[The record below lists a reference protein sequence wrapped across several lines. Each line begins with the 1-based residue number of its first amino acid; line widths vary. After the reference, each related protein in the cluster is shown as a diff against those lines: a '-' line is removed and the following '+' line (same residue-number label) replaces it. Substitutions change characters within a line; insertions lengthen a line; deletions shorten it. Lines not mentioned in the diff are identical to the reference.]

1 MSKLSWFLAKRF
13 YKSSSGDTHRKASKL
28 AIGIATAGIALGLAV
43 MLVSVAVVKGF
54 QQEISNKLTGFSSHL
69 MVYNDSMFVS
79 PESFPIAADPAVI
92 NAIKGDENVAH
103 VQKVSQKLGILKTHD
118 AYQTISLKGIAAE
131 YDNSYLKSQIIEGQF
146 PDYTNDTLASTKI
159 VISKRQ
165 AQDLSLKVGQKVYAY
180 FFEETIKPRRLEVA
194 AIYETNMP
202 QFDRSCVIAHLPMV
216 NSLND
221 WQSDQCSQLEITLKD
236 FDKLEITGERLA
248 SQLKGKRDKY
258 GSVYV
263 TQNVKE
269 HPYTASAFTW
279 LEVLNTNVWIIL
291 VLMVCVAGF
300 TMISGLLILILERTS
315 TIGILKAMGMTNE
328 RVRRTFISYAAM
340 IITKG
345 CLWGNVVGLT
355 VIGLQYYFGLIKL
368 DPESYYV
375 STAPVLLNWMWVL
388 GLNVATLVIT
398 VLALLVP
405 SLVVTRIQPAKSIRF
420 E

>member
-180 FFEETIKPRRLEVA
+180 
-194 AIYETNMP
+194 
-202 QFDRSCVIAHLPMV
+202 
-216 NSLND
+216 
-221 WQSDQCSQLEITLKD
+221 LK
-236 FDKLEITGERLA
+236 
-248 SQLKGKRDKY
+248 KR
-258 GSVYV
+258 
-263 TQNVKE
+263 
-269 HPYTASAFTW
+269 
-279 LEVLNTNVWIIL
+279 
-291 VLMVCVAGF
+291 
-300 TMISGLLILILERTS
+300 
-315 TIGILKAMGMTNE
+315 
-328 RVRRTFISYAAM
+328 
-340 IITKG
+340 
-345 CLWGNVVGLT
+345 
-355 VIGLQYYFGLIKL
+355 
-368 DPESYYV
+368 
-375 STAPVLLNWMWVL
+375 
-388 GLNVATLVIT
+388 
-398 VLALLVP
+398 
-405 SLVVTRIQPAKSIRF
+405 
-420 E
+420 

>member
-1 MSKLSWFLAKRF
+1 
-13 YKSSSGDTHRKASKL
+13 
-28 AIGIATAGIALGLAV
+28 
-43 MLVSVAVVKGF
+43 
-54 QQEISNKLTGFSSHL
+54 
-69 MVYNDSMFVS
+69 
-79 PESFPIAADPAVI
+79 
-92 NAIKGDENVAH
+92 
-103 VQKVSQKLGILKTHD
+103 
-118 AYQTISLKGIAAE
+118 
-131 YDNSYLKSQIIEGQF
+131 
-146 PDYTNDTLASTKI
+146 
-159 VISKRQ
+159 
-165 AQDLSLKVGQKVYAY
+165 
-180 FFEETIKPRRLEVA
+180 
-194 AIYETNMP
+194 
-202 QFDRSCVIAHLPMV
+202 
-216 NSLND
+216 
-221 WQSDQCSQLEITLKD
+221 
-236 FDKLEITGERLA
+236 
-248 SQLKGKRDKY
+248 
-258 GSVYV
+258 
-263 TQNVKE
+263 
-269 HPYTASAFTW
+269 
-279 LEVLNTNVWIIL
+279 
-291 VLMVCVAGF
+291 MVCVAGF